1 MIPPLHR
8 VVHSRPRLVIG
19 IVAGIACGL
28 LLPGAIGLVTRI
40 MLAWNVT
47 VWSYLG
53 LIAWLMARAPQSRVR
68 EVARREDENAIAV
81 VAIVSLAAV
90 LSVAVIILELG
101 NIKDLPAQQRAL
113 RYGLTALTL
122 TGSWLMVGV
131 IFALHYAHM
140 FYLAGPGQAPL
151 RFPNEEPHPDYW
163 DFLYFSFTIAVAVQ
177 TSDISI
183 MTRSMRKAVLA
194 QSLLGYLFNAAI
206 LGLSINIAA
215 GLIGA

>member
-8 VVHSRPRLVIG
+8 VVRTRPRLVIAIVTG
-19 IVAGIACGL
+19 IVCGL
-28 LLPGAIGLVTRI
+28 LLPGAISLVTRV

-47 VWSYLG
+47 VWFYLG
-53 LIAWLMARAPQSRVR
+53 LIAWLMLRAPHARVR
-68 EVARREDENAIAV
+68 EIARREDENAIAV

-101 NIKDLPAQQRAL
+101 SIKDLPAQQRAL
-113 RYGLTALTL
+113 RYGLTAITL

-140 FYLAGPGQAPL
+140 YYLAGPEQPPL
-151 RFPNEEPHPDYW
+151 HFPNEEPHPDYW

-177 TSDISI
+177 TSDISV
-183 MTRSMRKAVLA
+183 MSRAMRKAVLA

>member
-8 VVHSRPRLVIG
+8 VVHSRPRLSIAIVTG
-19 IVAGIACGL
+19 IVCGL
-28 LLPGAIGLVTRI
+28 LLPASMSLVTRV
-40 MLAWNVT
+40 MLAWNIT
-47 VWSYLG
+47 VWFYLG
-53 LIAWLMARAPQSRVR
+53 LIAWLMLRAPQSRVR

-101 NIKDLPAQQRAL
+101 SIKDLPAQQRAL

-140 FYLAGPGQAPL
+140 FYLAGPEQPPL
-151 RFPNEEPHPDYW
+151 RFPDEEPHPDYW

-177 TSDISI
+177 TSDISV

>member
-8 VVHSRPRLVIG
+8 VVHSRPRLSIAIVTG
-19 IVAGIACGL
+19 IVCGL
-28 LLPGAIGLVTRI
+28 LLPASMSLVTRV
-40 MLAWNVT
+40 MLAWNIT
-47 VWSYLG
+47 VWFYLG
-53 LIAWLMARAPQSRVR
+53 LIAWLTLRAPQSRVR

-101 NIKDLPAQQRAL
+101 SIKDLPAQQRAL

-140 FYLAGPGQAPL
+140 FYLAGPEQPPL
-151 RFPNEEPHPDYW
+151 RFPDEEPHPDYW

-177 TSDISI
+177 TSDISV